1 MTVAELINILT
12 GACEVAEV
20 PEDEMK
26 VEYLKFG
33 PNEINGYAIDFEDNV
48 IQLYE

>member
-12 GACEVAEV
+12 RACEVAEV

>member
-12 GACEVAEV
+12 GACELAEI
-20 PEDEMK
+20 PEDEMR

-33 PNEINGYAIDFEDNV
+33 PSEINGYVIDFEDNV

>member
-12 GACEVAEV
+12 GACELAET

-33 PNEINGYAIDFEDNV
+33 PNEINSYAIDFEENI